1 MYKPVTWEEADI
13 LAKAGVTI
21 YRKGV
26 DGMYKSRAWRLFSEG
41 RYDLSD
47 IGATIRQDLF
57 VKVEIHEQCI

>member
-26 DGMYKSRAWRLFSEG
+26 DGVYRSRAWRLLSEG
-41 RYDLSD
+41 RYALSD
-47 IGATIRQDLF
+47 IGETIRSGLC
-57 VKVEIHEQCI
+57 VRVECDEQGV